1 MANMSTTFYSTH
13 EELRDFFV
21 AQIKE
26 FRLHTFV
33 NRWSSLKPKYFPPE
47 EADKVFLVEKTSSVN
62 FTHHAPA
69 IEIKNL
75 NDLSYHYD
83 SRLSFDY
90 PKLGPDEYKYIHFGS
105 RQGEDKIWQKINRRL
120 KKITKAGVFTA
131 DEARSYINNLRY
143 TKGAKKAFDMGA
155 KFQYSPNTW
164 VILPDFPE

>member
-13 EELRDFFV
+13 EELGDFFV

-33 NRWSSLKPKYFPPE
+33 DRWSSPKPKYFPPE
-47 EADKVFLVEKTSSVN
+47 EADKVFFVEQTSCVY

-75 NDLSYHYD
+75 EDLADHYD
-83 SRLSFDY
+83 SILSFNY
-90 PKLGPDEYKYIHFGS
+90 PKLGPDEYKWIHFGS

-120 KKITKAGVFTA
+120 KKITKAGVFSA
-131 DEARSYINNLRY
+131 DEARSYINNIRY

-155 KFQYSPNTW
+155 KFRESPNTL
-164 VILPDFPE
+164 VILPDFP